1 MFLNHTLQSSVP
13 LSPYRW
19 LCTLCSCTRHF
30 PMKNW
35 CSWVPFKAI
44 FFSQVWANFGL
55 CPDVSGFW
63 ILRFLQFHGL
73 RGIGVLLRVAY
84 GWGFW
89 CRGIVSRIKAV
100 ESSYHSVGFRHWF
113 LVDGSGVVCSS
124 WYLAEFHKLLMEGW
138 ELISPD
144 NVSLVAMWY
153 WLALPFFIF
162 WVLQPSVEC
171 SPYGDCTLWVLIL
184 LSTPSLVFLEH

>member
-1 MFLNHTLQSSVP
+1 M
-13 LSPYRW
+13 
-19 LCTLCSCTRHF
+19 
-30 PMKNW
+30 
-35 CSWVPFKAI
+35 PFKAI

-63 ILRFLQFHGL
+63 ILRFLQFHGF

-124 WYLAEFHKLLMEGW
+124 
-138 ELISPD
+138 
-144 NVSLVAMWY
+144 
-153 WLALPFFIF
+153 
-162 WVLQPSVEC
+162 
-171 SPYGDCTLWVLIL
+171 
-184 LSTPSLVFLEH
+184 